1 MHDLIDTLVETT
13 DDLAAI
19 TDPRGKLLYLSD
31 SARRI
36 LDISR
41 KADISDFNIDSVI
54 SGTSRLRIAGETG
67 SRKNDN
73 GLFPE
78 NPTAAAQQTDNSQV
92 FKKITAHRDQ
102 AGDIACF
109 SVHSL
114 HLTGKQ
120 NTGRDLYNSP
130 GKLQALINTSHS
142 ILAAATADRA
152 VKKALE
158 AACGLAECKFAAFC
172 EAEKENNHHLRI
184 KNYYISE
191 KFPDNHVKQ
200 ATELLNYKVLQKL
213 LENQQTLRLS
223 EAVWPQGKEENRQ
236 PSAKKPVSGILCTG
250 MINQPDDTPGIML
263 LLGSDNDGFSEEDE
277 ALLAQ
282 LASFTSLAFRNFRAR
297 QISDHMSV
305 EISQVFSALAEP
317 VIVYEKSGTPIM
329 ANPAAIKMMGFDP
342 VGIPWKNFIQKK
354 ALQYPNGRLV
364 PFEKLPCNRALAG
377 NPVRS
382 EKYLRTDARGSDRIY
397 EFNAVPLM
405 HNEQIVG
412 AVTVARD
419 ETERNRLVEQLETER
434 TALQA
439 IINNAPEA
447 IVVVD
452 EECRIVMTNPAARQ
466 LYQQSPAFQK
476 NRDTET
482 GYNNI
487 SAPYD
492 PVDLPLCRSVFKGE
506 MIVDHE
512 LTVYLP
518 GKQPRHILVNT
529 APIRNPNGEIT
540 GAVGIFHDITRRKR
554 ERLELKKA
562 RTKLE
567 KRVEERTAEL
577 QSLSRRMLNT
587 LESDRQ
593 KIAKE
598 LHDSLGAS
606 LAAIKFSLEEKL
618 ARMPSD
624 PPERL
629 MSLENIVDYL
639 TGTIK
644 ETKRISANLRPTIL
658 DDLGLLATITWFCRE
673 FNSFYHNI
681 RITEQID
688 IREEEI
694 EEPLKIVIYR
704 ILQESMNNAAKHGQ
718 PENIRLSLKK
728 NSDRIELE
736 VADDG
741 LGFDVESRLN
751 SPDPMSGRG
760 IQGMRERAKVCGGKF
775 EIRSAPCNGTLV
787 RVGFPHP
794 SCLEPY
800 HAARK
805 A

>member
-1 MHDLIDTLVETT
+1 MHDLIAALVEKT

-19 TDPRGKLLYLSD
+19 TDPRGKLLYLND
-31 SARRI
+31 SARQI
-36 LDISR
+36 LGISR
-41 KADISDFNIDSVI
+41 KADILDLNIESLL
-54 SGTSRLRIAGETG
+54 SGTGRMRIAGETG
-67 SRKNDN
+67 EGNNNNGPSRQN
-73 GLFPE
+73 LI
-78 NPTAAAQQTDNSQV
+78 AAAQQADSSRL
-92 FKKITAHRDQ
+92 FKNITAHRDQ
-102 AGDIACF
+102 AGDITCF
-109 SVHSL
+109 SIHSSY
-114 HLTGKQ
+114 LTGKQ
-120 NTGRDLYNSP
+120 RNDRDLCNSP
-130 GKLQALINTSHS
+130 EKLQALINASQS
-142 ILAAATADRA
+142 ILAAASSDRA
-152 VKKALE
+152 VEKALE
-158 AACGLAECKFAAFC
+158 AACGLAECRYAAFC
-172 EAEKENNHHLRI
+172 EAKNDHHFRI
-184 KNYYISE
+184 KSYYLSE
-191 KFPDNHVKQ
+191 RSPDNHIKQ
-200 ATELLNYKVLQKL
+200 ATELLNYKALRKL
-213 LENQQTLRLS
+213 LENQHTLRLS
-223 EAVWPQGKEENRQ
+223 EALWPQRKEESRQ
-236 PSAKKPVSGILCTG
+236 PSAKRPVSEILCTG
-250 MINQPDDTPGIML
+250 MIEKPDDTPGIIL
-263 LLGSDNDGFSEEDE
+263 LLDPDKESFSQEDE

-342 VGIPWKNFIQKK
+342 VGIPWKKFIQKK
-354 ALQYPNGRLV
+354 ALQYPNGQMV
-364 PFEKLPCNRALAG
+364 PFEKLPCNKALAG

-382 EKYLRTDARGSDRIY
+382 EKYLRPDARGYDRIY

-405 HNEQIVG
+405 HNEQITG

-419 ETERNRLVEQLETER
+419 ETERNRLMEQLETER

-476 NRDTET
+476 GRDTEIVHF
-482 GYNNI
+482 NS

-518 GKQPRHILVNT
+518 NKQPRYILVNT
-529 APIRNPNGEIT
+529 APIRSPKGEIT

-562 RTKLE
+562 RTELE

-618 ARMPSD
+618 ARMPSE
-624 PPERL
+624 PPDRI
-629 MSLENIVDYL
+629 MSLENIVNYL

-673 FNSFYHNI
+673 FNCFYKNI
-681 RITEQID
+681 RISEQIE

-694 EEPLKIVIYR
+694 EEPMKIVIYR
-704 ILQESMNNAAKHGQ
+704 ILQEAMNNAAKHGQ

-728 NSDRIELE
+728 NSDRIELT

-741 LGFDVESRLN
+741 SGFDVESRLN
-751 SPDPMSGRG
+751 SSDPMSGHG
-760 IQGMRERAKVCGGKF
+760 IQGMRERANVCGGKF
-775 EIRSAPCNGTLV
+775 EIRSAPGDGTLV
-787 RVGFPHP
+787 SVGFPYP

-800 HAARK
+800 PEPRELN
-805 A
+805 